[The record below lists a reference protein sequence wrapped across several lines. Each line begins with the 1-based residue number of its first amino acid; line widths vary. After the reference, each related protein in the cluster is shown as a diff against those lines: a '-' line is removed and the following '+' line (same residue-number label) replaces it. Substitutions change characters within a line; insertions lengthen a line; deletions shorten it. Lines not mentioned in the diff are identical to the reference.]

1 MVKHFGYWIT
11 VECLAV
17 VAVVVA
23 KKKCNRYCIM
33 YIPKILLRST
43 VFAGLVLRQ
52 WVKNCLGLILIINLY
67 NQCVLICSWCI
78 VSIIRLFRL
87 HNMHQ
92 GFLARRKCKNAI
104 IPVWCQWCGAMV
116 RKLTTAGK
124 WDYVDRLLLEKD
136 LLWNNRDTPPSH

>member
-1 MVKHFGYWIT
+1 MLDYNPIGWSFNGQTLWT
-11 VECLAV
+11 LD
-17 VAVVVA
+17 
-23 KKKCNRYCIM
+23 YCRMSSSSSSSSSSKNEVPSVLYNVHNQNIAE
-33 YIPKILLRST
+33 IDSICWLST
-43 VFAGLVLRQ
+43 ETMG
-52 WVKNCLGLILIINLY
+52 KNCLGLILIINLY

-124 WDYVDRLLLEKD
+124 
-136 LLWNNRDTPPSH
+136 